1 MKQTPRQ
8 RHVAEE
14 SGKRRAM
21 PLHDGMVL
29 ESSGAPS
36 GKIAF
41 GRTKNTYIHI
51 CMYTSESRNRI

>member
-14 SGKRRAM
+14 SGKRRAL

-36 GKIAF
+36 GKIAW
-41 GRTKNTYIHI
+41 KNEEYLYTY
-51 CMYTSESRNRI
+51 MYVY